1 MSILKKSTIYA
12 MTIPMLAAIS
22 PAIAQADGLDG
33 NRYDL
38 EKRYNSEVSAARAY
52 LEAIAEKDDT
62 NPAVIIDVRTL
73 EEHKGGHPAGSI
85 NIPYPHIN
93 NRQCANPDSAC
104 HPTYIGQT
112 PAKFVEEV
120 NKLVEAGVLSKD
132 TPIIT
137 MCRTGFRSVGAGNLM
152 ADDDFTNVRNMWQGF
167 KGNLK
172 YNETSEVAAKLDD
185 TKKKP
190 KALIDNGEKVL
201 IPVLGQALDLDG
213 DGDVDKSDVFSGDLD
228 GWANYQGLPVDYEL
242 EDGSLYEPYDYLYDL
257 IDGVR

>member
-1 MSILKKSTIYA
+1 MNILKKSTIFA

-38 EKRYNSEVSAARAY
+38 EKRYDSEVSAARAY
-52 LEAIAEKDDT
+52 LESIVQDT
-62 NPAVIIDVRTL
+62 DTVIIDVRTI
-73 EEHKGGHPAGSI
+73 EEHMGGHPEGSY
-85 NIPYPHIN
+85 NVPYPHIY
-93 NRQCANPDSAC
+93 NRQRSDAKPYA
-104 HPTYIGQT
+104 YIPQND
-112 PAKFVEEV
+112 ADFIYYV
-120 NKLVEAGVLSKD
+120 NALGLAKD

-137 MCRTGFRSVGAGNLM
+137 MCRTGYRSVGAGNLL
-152 ADDDFTNVRNMWQGF
+152 ADEGYTNVRNMWQGF

-228 GWANYQGLPVDYEL
+228 GWANYQGLPVDFEL
-242 EDGSLYEPYDYLYDL
+242 EEGSLYQGDESYLYTDPAVV
-257 IDGVR
+257 GER

>member
-1 MSILKKSTIYA
+1 MNILKKSTIFA
-12 MTIPMLAAIS
+12 LTIPMLAAIS

-38 EKRYNSEVSAARAY
+38 EKRYKSEISAAKAY
-52 LEAIAEKDDT
+52 LESSAK
-62 NPAVIIDVRTL
+62 NAVIIDVRTI
-73 EEHKGGHPAGSI
+73 EEHMGGHPADSY
-85 NIPYPHIN
+85 NIPYPHIY
-93 NRQCANPDSAC
+93 NRQRSDDKPYSYV
-104 HPTYIGQT
+104 PQT
-112 PAKFVEEV
+112 DENFVDAV
-120 NKLVEAGVLSKD
+120 DALGLDKN
-132 TPIIT
+132 TQIIT
-137 MCRTGFRSVGAGNLM
+137 MCRTGFRSVNAGNLL
-152 ADDDFTNVRNMWQGF
+152 ADAGYKNVRNMWQGF

-242 EDGSLYEPYDYLYDL
+242 EDGSLYEPYEYLYDL

>member
-1 MSILKKSTIYA
+1 MNILKKSTIFA
-12 MTIPMLAAIS
+12 MAIPMLAAIS

-52 LEAIAEKDDT
+52 LESTAGT
-62 NPAVIIDVRTL
+62 AVIIDVRTI
-73 EEHKGGHPAGSI
+73 EEHMGGHPESSY
-85 NIPYPHIN
+85 NVPYPHIY
-93 NRQCANPDSAC
+93 NRQRSTAKSYAYIPQTGAN
-104 HPTYIGQT
+104 
-112 PAKFVEEV
+112 FVLYV
-120 NKLVEAGVLSKD
+120 DALGLDKD

-137 MCRTGFRSVGAGNLM
+137 MCRTGYRSVGAGNLL
-152 ADDDFTNVRNMWQGF
+152 ADAGYTNVRNMWQGF

-190 KALIDNGEKVL
+190 KALIDNGDKVL

-213 DGDVDKSDVFSGDLD
+213 DGNVNKSDVYSGDLD
-228 GWANYQGLPVDYEL
+228 GWANYQGLPVSDDL
-242 EDGSLYEPYDYLYDL
+242 EAGSLYQGYENYLYTDAAVV
-257 IDGVR
+257 GER